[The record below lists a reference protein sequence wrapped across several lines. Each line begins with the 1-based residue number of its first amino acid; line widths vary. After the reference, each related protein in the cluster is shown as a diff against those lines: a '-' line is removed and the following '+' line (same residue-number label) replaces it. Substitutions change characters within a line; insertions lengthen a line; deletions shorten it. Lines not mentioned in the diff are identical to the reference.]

1 MVVTSNHNTY
11 LFVKTSFLAWSLS
24 QFTYSDNKIRQPASV
39 HVMRNQSDHL
49 KKGSSKSK
57 IDVGM
62 CKTYYTSNE
71 LEKLTAGNQCRNEL
85 SKIADDFMKD
95 KVQKDDIIKAEENAL
110 VILNYSD
117 PGEDLNG
124 SHFQKFQEKVSNMLT
139 Q

>member
-95 KVQKDDIIKAEENAL
+95 KDIIKAEENAL